1 MTRLADDC
9 FAADPVPLTVEAALE
24 RIRDRLQA
32 VTGTETV
39 PLDAGL
45 DRVLAEDVV
54 SPIDVPPHD
63 NAAVDGYAVRSA
75 DLAPG
80 GGEMAV
86 AGRVAA
92 GHPLDRTPSAGAALR
107 IFTGAPVPEG
117 FDTVVMQED
126 CRESDGRVRLPVGL
140 RPGANVR
147 LRGEDVRRG
156 AVSLAAGRRLGPGDL
171 GLAASI
177 GRTALTVRKRLRV
190 AVASTGDEVTEPGE
204 DLRPGAVFDA
214 NRHTV
219 KALLARLGCAV
230 TDLGILEDDAG
241 TIARSLAAAAEDH
254 DVVMT
259 SGGVST
265 GEEDHVRAAVA
276 AHGRIDAWRLSVK
289 PGRPVALGVIG
300 GRAFI
305 GLPGNPVAA
314 VVAFVTLA
322 RPVLLALAGARIAAP
337 ARYPVTAG
345 FSHAKKPGRR
355 EFLRVRLEPDLE
367 LGLPPVAVKAGPDGS
382 GILSALAAAD
392 GLIDL
397 GEDSEGLAKGET
409 AAYLPFNE
417 VMR

>member
-9 FAADPVPLTVEAALE
+9 FAADAAPLTVEAALD

-32 VTGTETV
+32 VTGSETV
-39 PLDAGL
+39 ALDDAL
-45 DRVLAEDVV
+45 DRVLAEDVI

-63 NAAVDGYAVRSA
+63 NAAVDGYALRWA
-75 DLAPG
+75 DLTVD
-80 GGEMAV
+80 GGELPV

-92 GHPLDRTPSAGAALR
+92 GHPLDRTPARGAAVR
-107 IFTGAPVPEG
+107 IFTGAPVPAG
-117 FDTVVMQED
+117 YDTVVMQED
-126 CRESDGRVRLPVGL
+126 CREAEGRVALPAGI
-140 RPGANVR
+140 RAGANVR
-147 LRGEDVRRG
+147 RRGEDVTRG
-156 AVSLAAGRRLGPGDL
+156 TATLAAGRRLGPGDL

-177 GRTALTVRKRLRV
+177 GRTALTVREPLRV
-190 AVASTGDEVTEPGE
+190 ALASTGDEVTEPGE

-219 KALLARLGCAV
+219 KALLARLGCVV
-230 TDLGILEDDAG
+230 TDLGILADEPG
-241 TIARSLAAAAEDH
+241 TIARALAEAAGAH

-259 SGGVST
+259 SGGVSA

-289 PGRPVALGVIG
+289 PGRPVALGVVG

-322 RPVLLALAGARIAAP
+322 RPVLLALSGAAVTSP
-337 ARYPVTAG
+337 PRYPVTAG

-355 EFLRVRLEPDLE
+355 EFLRVRLEP
-367 LGLPPVAVKAGPDGS
+367 GSPPVAVKAGPDGS

-397 GEDSEGLAKGET
+397 GESSTGLAQGET

>member
-9 FAADPVPLTVEAALE
+9 FAADAAPLTVEAALD

-32 VTGTETV
+32 VTGSETV
-39 PLDAGL
+39 ALDDAL

-63 NAAVDGYAVRSA
+63 NAAVDGYALRWA
-75 DLAPG
+75 DLTLD
-80 GGEMAV
+80 GGELPV

-92 GHPLDRTPSAGAALR
+92 GHPLERSPARGAAVR
-107 IFTGAPVPEG
+107 IFTGAPVPAG

-126 CRESDGRVRLPVGL
+126 CRETDGGVRLPAGV
-140 RPGANVR
+140 RPGVNVR
-147 LRGEDVRRG
+147 RQGEDVTRG
-156 AVSLAAGRRLGPGDL
+156 TVTLAAGRRLGPGDL

-177 GRTALTVRKRLRV
+177 GRTALTVREPLRV
-190 AVASTGDEVTEPGE
+190 ALASTGDEVTEPGE

-230 TDLGILEDDAG
+230 TDLGILADEPC
-241 TIARSLAAAAEDH
+241 TIARALAEAAGAH

-259 SGGVST
+259 SGGVSA
-265 GEEDHVRAAVA
+265 GEEDHVRTAVA

-289 PGRPVALGVIG
+289 PGRPVALGVVG

-322 RPVLLALAGARIAAP
+322 RPVLLALSGAAVTSP
-337 ARYPVTAG
+337 PRYPVTAG

-355 EFLRVRLEPDLE
+355 EFLRVRLEP
-367 LGLPPVAVKAGPDGS
+367 GTPPVAAKAGPDGS

-397 GEDSEGLAKGET
+397 SESSTGLAQGET

>member
-1 MTRLADDC
+1 MTRLDDDC
-9 FAADPVPLTVEAALE
+9 FAADPDTLTVEAALE
-24 RIRDRLQA
+24 RIRDRLHA
-32 VTGTETV
+32 VTGSETV
-39 PLDAGL
+39 ALDAAL

-54 SPIDVPPHD
+54 SPLDVPPHN
-63 NAAVDGYAVRSA
+63 NAAVDGYAIRST
-75 DLAPG
+75 DLLEG
-80 GGEMAV
+80 GRRLPV

-92 GHPLDRTPSAGAALR
+92 GHPLEAAPAAGTAVR
-107 IFTGAPVPEG
+107 IFTGARVPAG

-126 CRESDGRVRLPVGL
+126 CRADGAHVRIPAGV
-140 RPGANVR
+140 RAGANVR
-147 LRGEDVRRG
+147 LQGEDVLRG
-156 AVSLAAGRRLGPGDL
+156 AVTLSAGKRLGPGDL

-177 GRTALTVRKRLRV
+177 GRTALVVHKRLRV
-190 AVASTGDEVTEPGE
+190 AIATTGDEVTEPGE
-204 DLRPGAVFDA
+204 ALRPGAVFDA

-219 KALLARLGCAV
+219 KALLGRLGCAI
-230 TDLGILEDDAG
+230 TDLGILEDDPG
-241 TIARSLAAAAEDH
+241 SIACALAKAAESH
-254 DVVMT
+254 DVVIT
-259 SGGVST
+259 SGGVSA

-322 RPVLLALAGARIAAP
+322 RPVLLALSGTAVTGP
-337 ARYPVTAG
+337 PPRYPVTAG

-355 EFLRVRLEPDLE
+355 EFLRVRLEPGPDRV
-367 LGLPPVAVKAGPDGS
+367 PVAVKAGPDGS
-382 GILSALAAAD
+382 GILSALAAAE

-397 GEDSEGLAKGET
+397 GEESAGLAKGET

>member
-9 FAADPVPLTVEAALE
+9 FAADPAPLSMETALE
-24 RIRDRLQA
+24 RIRDRLVA
-32 VTGTETV
+32 VTGAETV
-39 PLDAGL
+39 PLDAAL
-45 DRVLAEDVV
+45 DRVLAEDIV

-63 NAAVDGYAVRSA
+63 NAAVDGFAVRSG
-75 DLAPG
+75 DLTPG
-80 GGEMAV
+80 RGDMPV

-92 GHPLDRTPSAGAALR
+92 GHPLEQPPSAGAALR
-107 IFTGAPVPEG
+107 IFTGAPVPPG

-126 CRESDGRVRLPVGL
+126 CRESGGRVHLPADL

-147 LRGEDVRRG
+147 LRGEDVQRG

-177 GRTALTVRKRLRV
+177 GRTALTVRKRLQV

-219 KALLARLGCAV
+219 KALLGRLGCAV
-230 TDLGILEDDAG
+230 TDLGILEDDPG
-241 TIARSLAAAAEDH
+241 TIARSLATAADNH

-259 SGGVST
+259 SGGVSA

-322 RPVLLALAGARIAAP
+322 RPVLLALAGARITAP

-355 EFLRVRLEPDLE
+355 EFLRVRLEP
-367 LGLPPVAVKAGPDGS
+367 GMPPVAVKAGPDGS

>member
-9 FAADPVPLTVEAALE
+9 FADHPAALTVEAALA

-32 VTGTETV
+32 VTGSETV
-39 PLDAGL
+39 ALDAAL

-54 SPIDVPPHD
+54 SPIDVPPHH
-63 NAAVDGYAVRSA
+63 NAAVDGYAVRSS
-75 DLAPG
+75 DLPVAG
-80 GGEMAV
+80 GSLPV

-92 GHPLDRTPSAGAALR
+92 GHPLETLPGPGTAVR
-107 IFTGAPVPEG
+107 IFTGAPVPDG

-126 CRESDGRVRLPVGL
+126 CRVDADHVWLPVGV

-147 LRGEDVRRG
+147 LRGEDVVRG
-156 AVSLAAGRRLGPGDL
+156 SVTLAAGRRLGPGDL

-177 GRTALTVRKRLRV
+177 GRTALTVRLRLRV
-190 AVASTGDEVTEPGE
+190 AIASTGDEVTEPGE
-204 DLRPGAVFDA
+204 ELRPGAVFDA

-219 KALLARLGCAV
+219 KALLGRLGCSI
-230 TDLGILEDDAG
+230 TDLGILEDDPG
-241 TIARSLAAAAEDH
+241 SIARALAEAAESH

-259 SGGVST
+259 SGGVSA

-322 RPVLLALAGARIAAP
+322 RPVLLALSGAAVTSP
-337 ARYPVTAG
+337 PRYPVTAG
-345 FSHAKKPGRR
+345 FSHAKKAGRR
-355 EFLRVRLEPDLE
+355 EFLRVRLEPGE
-367 LGLPPVAVKAGPDGS
+367 PPVAIKAGPDGS

-397 GEDSEGLAKGET
+397 GEDSTGLAKGET

>member
-9 FAADPVPLTVEAALE
+9 FAADPVPLSVETALK

-39 PLDAGL
+39 ALDAAL
-45 DRVLAEDVV
+45 DRILAEDVV
-54 SPIDVPPHD
+54 SPIDVPPHH
-63 NAAVDGYAVRSA
+63 NAAVDGYAVRA
-75 DLAPG
+75 AELEPG
-80 GGEMAV
+80 GGEMPV

-92 GHPLDRTPSAGAALR
+92 GHPLQGAPAAGAAVR
-107 IFTGAPVPEG
+107 IFTGAPVPQG

-126 CRESDGRVRLPVGL
+126 CREAGGRVLLPAGT

-147 LRGEDVRRG
+147 LRGEDVTRG
-156 AVSLAAGRRLGPGDL
+156 AVTLAAGRRLGPGDL

-190 AVASTGDEVTEPGE
+190 AIASTGDEVTEPGE
-204 DLRPGAVFDA
+204 ELRAGAVFDA

-219 KALLARLGCAV
+219 KALLARLGCSV
-230 TDLGILEDDAG
+230 TDLGILEDDPG
-241 TIARSLAAAAEDH
+241 TIARALAEAAESH

-259 SGGVST
+259 SGGVSA
-265 GEEDHVRAAVA
+265 GEEDHVRSAVA

-322 RPVLLALAGARIAAP
+322 RPVLLALSGAAVTAP
-337 ARYPVTAG
+337 PRYPVTAG

-355 EFLRVRLEPDLE
+355 EFLRVRLEP
-367 LGLPPVAVKAGPDGS
+367 GQGTVRAPVAIKAGPDGS

-397 GEDSEGLAKGET
+397 AEDSAGLAKGET
-409 AAYLPFNE
+409 VAYLPFNE